1 MARHNIDNLS
11 WREVV
16 WQRPYE
22 QDKVHELLAHLA
34 VLTPRGAVI
43 FESRS
48 HGGFVKHYIGADSTY
63 ISKIENTI
71 KIHGDIRIPHVSLP
85 SPIPDYPSI
94 LKLHPQPFAQDWPRL
109 QLLEARKNP
118 SFKSF
123 WEVHLSRKLQRGIS
137 RTHTNHGC
145 RLSCRASK
153 THHSRPETLSRK
165 RTPSTALKPVSVS
178 EYQAKDKPED

>member
-71 KIHGDIRIPHVSLP
+71 KIHGDIRTYPVENHIRIPVNTARQLTVS
-85 SPIPDYPSI
+85 
-94 LKLHPQPFAQDWPRL
+94 HPGL
-109 QLLEARKNP
+109 SLNTEVTSAR
-118 SFKSF
+118 
-123 WEVHLSRKLQRGIS
+123 
-137 RTHTNHGC
+137 RTGRAC
-145 RLSCRASK
+145 SC
-153 THHSRPETLSRK
+153 
-165 RTPSTALKPVSVS
+165 
-178 EYQAKDKPED
+178 

>member
-71 KIHGDIRIPHVSLP
+71 KIHG
-85 SPIPDYPSI
+85 
-94 LKLHPQPFAQDWPRL
+94 
-109 QLLEARKNP
+109 LLEARKNP